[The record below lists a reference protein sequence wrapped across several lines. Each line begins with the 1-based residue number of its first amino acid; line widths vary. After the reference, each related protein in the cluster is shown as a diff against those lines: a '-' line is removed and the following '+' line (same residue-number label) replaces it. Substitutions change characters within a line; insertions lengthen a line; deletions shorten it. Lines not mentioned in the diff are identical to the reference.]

1 MEHSLIVLQKI
12 RCFGKSLPLFF
23 RPLNIK
29 SKLSSTPE
37 LFLTFFYRN
46 VNVISVWTV
55 HYHTRSHFKT
65 ETFIILRRL
74 VGLAVAVNAR
84 TGVAGHKERSSPTL
98 EKHSLKGSSLL

>member
-23 RPLNIK
+23 RPLNLK
-29 SKLSSTPE
+29 SKLSSTSE
-37 LFLTFFYRN
+37 LFLTFFTDMLMLFLSGLSTITQGFILKQRL
-46 VNVISVWTV
+46 
-55 HYHTRSHFKT
+55 
-65 ETFIILRRL
+65 FIILRRL

-98 EKHSLKGSSLL
+98 EKHSLKGSSSL